1 VHTGS
6 AIKPLPISEPLH
18 PEDQPLGFMP
28 PATTLKPRW
37 TDFDVA
43 EGSLFNAC
51 ERYLE
56 CARAII
62 RSARELSEKIHG
74 DSELSRPPDDM

>member
-28 PATTLKPRW
+28 PATTRW